1 MLRYA
6 TLCATLAVLL
16 LTTLV
21 SAQAPQTSGCGSAR
35 AQVDVCYAPGAALP
49 DRAPAKKPCLSCAL
63 TDTAALLF
71 DGKEHLRW
79 KLSDGRSLVLVSREP
94 LSFKILR
101 GQCLGKGFDV
111 GALLGE

>member
-63 TDTAALLF
+63 TDTAALPPGPLA
-71 DGKEHLRW
+71 GPLRHVVAETPQG
-79 KLSDGRSLVLVSREP
+79 SGRVIPPDARP
-94 LSFKILR
+94 PR
-101 GQCLGKGFDV
+101 
-111 GALLGE
+111 A